1 MAPSTQTRIL
11 GQAPL
16 PSDWQQYRETIHRLY
31 VTEDL
36 PLSDVVHTM
45 KQSHG
50 FTATERQYKR
60 RISEWHID
68 KNVKEDEMRAIISIE
83 AERQRQGKKSI
94 FYVRDREVGPKKIER
109 FARRKNINRGV
120 VEHYTIRNI
129 PPDVRCLTPPDD
141 GPQMRE
147 RHFQQSSQEKLQH
160 SASCTDSPAKT
171 GNKHVR
177 GLDDEITASAAKRQS
192 TNVELFQED
201 QKTSQPTCERPKVT
215 ENESVSL
222 SSGEYDLRKLPA
234 SPSNTGHS
242 SSTIVDLGAAQ
253 DVLDSQQSRITDLH
267 EDWTKISD
275 LAERRRI
282 QNRIAQRNY
291 RRKLQ
296 RRLQDLERRN
306 SSPSLPS
313 NVPVDNRNFSEATTK
328 DEERL
333 TLQSQETPAILW
345 SDIYDDQLLIRSRFI
360 SELLS
365 SAHGRSTQ
373 PIDSDG
379 KTYITGYPIVAE
391 CNNCKSQISTF
402 TYYQCS
408 ECSYSICSSC
418 RRAKRAW
425 PLDPQSHA
433 VEMITGGSRYVAVSV
448 EETWEQL
455 RRFYA
460 YSSSYLD
467 ILASFTKVTE
477 CLKLMLE
484 HRYGLTQGLLD
495 QAIPKDI
502 DSIRLDRSIRLHAN
516 ESNLSQEHTMQ
527 SAGTGVCTETDFDSR
542 SSKSG
547 TVSPHREKSS
557 ALEVLSTVAI
567 AERET
572 ITPTRFHVTSQ
583 PNNQEQGPS
592 EQTQNGTLSGPP
604 EAVASDDAWP
614 KRVQHCNETT
624 QYQQR
629 VPRPNNSD
637 PLVPTPLWEPS
648 PTPQGLPLPSRSELT
663 AESGFASPKKDLTY
677 SLNGNVEVPEP
688 FQHDI
693 DYAPTD
699 LSYFHPK
706 SSARMTP
713 AAQIREQQEADWD
726 ASVLRTISDVYQDEL
741 YNLSMDTSTPPPLS
755 QQYTTRKNILSPQ
768 KNSILKELLQA
779 AQNGH
784 VTARSASSFVN
795 EGSSQSATN
804 SPAQLS
810 SAAQIRQQQKA
821 ESEQKAELAALALAE
836 HPSQRADNLPPRTI
850 TPKEVTLDFN
860 ELE

>member
-345 SDIYDDQLLIRSRFI
+345 
-360 SELLS
+360 
-365 SAHGRSTQ
+365 
-373 PIDSDG
+373 
-379 KTYITGYPIVAE
+379 
-391 CNNCKSQISTF
+391 
-402 TYYQCS
+402 
-408 ECSYSICSSC
+408 
-418 RRAKRAW
+418 
-425 PLDPQSHA
+425 
-433 VEMITGGSRYVAVSV
+433 YVAVSV